1 MAVSPPALKT
11 VMIQIRNVPDPL
23 HRRLKSKAALEG
35 LTLSD
40 FLMREIRYIADRPTA
55 SELAARI
62 LSSERVETAIP
73 VSEMIRGE
81 RPE

>member
-1 MAVSPPALKT
+1 
-11 VMIQIRNVPDPL
+11 MIQIRNVPDQL

-40 FLMREIRYIADRPTA
+40 FLMREIRHIAERPTA
-55 SELAARI
+55 AELSQRI
-62 LSSERVETAIP
+62 LSAERVTTAVP
-73 VSEMIRGE
+73 VSELIRQE